1 MPQAE
6 FTWELDG
13 WIVVAGVLCAV
24 AAALPGCFLVLRRM
38 SLLGDAIS
46 HAVLPGLVAAWMIS
60 GSRNSLPMFL
70 GAVLVGILA
79 ALLTEWVRGAGKV
92 DEGASMGVVFTTLF
106 ALGLV
111 MIVQAP
117 DLDPGC
123 VLYGAVELTPS
134 SRVEIL
140 GMQIPRAVAALAPV
154 CLFNALF
161 VLVLFK
167 ELRIS
172 SFDPGLSTSTGF
184 NSRLLHYLLMI
195 VVAITAVASFEVAG
209 NVLVVAMFIVPPA
222 AARLLT
228 DRLSTMVVLSTLLA
242 ALSAVAGHFG
252 AVLIPRWFGYGS
264 TTTAGMM
271 AVMAGAVFVLAMMF
285 APRHG
290 VVVKV
295 LRRRALE
302 WKILA
307 DDVLALLYR
316 REEQGSRSPVARGEL
331 ARSLFASAVSLGG
344 VLWWLGRRQMLLA
357 GDGGVTLTEAGRGEA
372 QKLVRSHR
380 LWEQY
385 LVSQAGLDSGQI
397 HNKAERL
404 EHFTDVALREKL
416 DEETQSATVD
426 PHGAPIPPESPAGV
440 EK

>member
-1 MPQAE
+1 MPPIE
-6 FTWELDG
+6 FSWELDG
-13 WIVVAGVLCAV
+13 WIIVAGVLCAV

-70 GAVLVGILA
+70 GAVLVGILT

-92 DEGASMGVVFTTLF
+92 DEGASMGVVFTSLF

-111 MIVQAP
+111 MIVHAP
-117 DLDPGC
+117 DLDPDC

-134 SRVEIL
+134 VRVSIL
-140 GMQIPRAVAALAPV
+140 GMDIPRAVAVLAPV

-161 VLVLFK
+161 VLLLFK
-167 ELRIS
+167 ELRLS
-172 SFDPGLSTSTGF
+172 SFDPALSTSTGF
-184 NSRLLHYLLMI
+184 SARLLHYLLMV
-195 VVAITAVASFEVAG
+195 VVALTAVASFEVAG
-209 NVLVVAMFIVPPA
+209 NILVVAMFIVPPA
-222 AARLLT
+222 AASLLT
-228 DRLSTMVVLSTLLA
+228 DRLSSMVMLSVLLA

-252 AVLIPRWFGYGS
+252 AVLVPRWFGYGS

-271 AVMAGAVFVLAMMF
+271 AVMAGVVFALAMLF

-290 VVVKV
+290 VVVKAF
-295 LRRRALE
+295 RRRLLE

-307 DDVLALLYR
+307 DDVLASLYR
-316 REEQGSRSPVARGEL
+316 REEQGSPSPMSRREL
-331 ARSLFASAVSLGG
+331 ARSLLASALSLGG
-344 VLWWLGRRQMLLA
+344 VLWWLERRQMLVA
-357 GDGGVTLTEAGRGEA
+357 GDGGVALTESGRGEA

-385 LVSQAGLDSGQI
+385 LVSHAGLDSDQI

-404 EHFTDVALREKL
+404 EHFTDITLREKL
-416 DEETQSATVD
+416 NEATQSATVD
-426 PHGAPIPPESPAGV
+426 PHGAPIPPESPATV
-440 EK
+440 AE